1 MIMTGAKVTFIC
13 SIDGEKFEFEL
24 LKDIRETLH
33 YEKIQSHLSDFDKK
47 IKLAAVRQL
56 LINEVGEEKSK
67 NIDIQCVLKEKR
79 REPSIKE

>member
-13 SIDGEKFEFEL
+13 CIDGEKFKFESL
-24 LKDIRETLH
+24 EDIRDTSH
-33 YEKIQSHLSDFDKK
+33 YEKLQSNINDFDKK

-67 NIDIQCVLKEKR
+67 NIEIQCVLKER